1 MSYWDQARTFAPQ
14 PPDEVPNKAW
24 EPLLAAMRRMQ
35 VQAPT
40 ELPCVMPQYL
50 TKRLPACGF
59 AEGVGSKESFAG
71 SDLALGLHQ
80 SPQRNPNT
88 APWIRLLEV
97 NERLSAAIVY
107 VQRACGE

>member
-1 MSYWDQARTFAPQ
+1 MKF
-14 PPDEVPNKAW
+14 PNRAW

-50 TKRLPACGF
+50 MKRLPACGL
-59 AEGVGSKESFAG
+59 AGGVSSKESFAG

-80 SPQRNPNT
+80 SPQRNPT
-88 APWIRLLEV
+88 RLLKV
-97 NERLSAAIVY
+97 NERLLRCNSLHAARLR
-107 VQRACGE
+107 RAKVAGTIAYSSLQC